1 MSSKN
6 KNQRIQIVNRK
17 AKFNY
22 HIEETLI
29 AGMQLL
35 GTEVKSI
42 RNQQVN
48 LGDGYCY
55 VLDGELFIKNV
66 HISEWKQK
74 GFDIHEPLRERKLL
88 LNKREL
94 RKVESRIKTK
104 GYAVFPVKLFESER
118 GIFKLELGLGQ
129 GKKNYDKREDIKE
142 KDIQR
147 DIDRGRY

>member
-6 KNQRIQIVNRK
+6 KQQWIQIVNRK

-55 VLDGELFIKNV
+55 VLDGELFIKNI

-74 GFDIHEPLRERKLL
+74 GFDVHEPLRERKLL

-94 RKVESRIKTK
+94 RKVEARIKTK
-104 GYAVFPVKLFESER
+104 GYSVFPIKLFESER
-118 GIFKLELGLGQ
+118 GFFKLELGLGQ

>member
-1 MSSKN
+1 MTNTKAN
-6 KNQRIQIVNRK
+6 KRVHIVNRK

-22 HIEETLI
+22 HIEDTLL
-29 AGMQLL
+29 AGIQLL
-35 GTEVKSI
+35 GSEVKSI

-55 VLDGELFIKNV
+55 FLDGELYIKNV

-74 GFDIHEPLRERKLL
+74 GFDVHEPMRDRKLL

-94 RKVESRIKTK
+94 KKVESSIKTK
-104 GYAVFPVKLFESER
+104 GYAVFPVKLIESDR
-118 GIFKLELGLGQ
+118 GFFKIELGLGQ

-142 KDIQR
+142 KDIKR
-147 DIDRGRY
+147 DIERGRF

>member
-74 GFDIHEPLRERKLL
+74 GFDVHEPLRERKLL
-88 LNKREL
+88 LTKREL

-104 GYAVFPVKLFESER
+104 GYSVFPVKLFESER

-147 DIDRGRY
+147 DIERGRY

>member
-74 GFDIHEPLRERKLL
+74 GFDVHEPLRERKLL

-104 GYAVFPVKLFESER
+104 G
-118 GIFKLELGLGQ
+118 IFRFSCQIIRK
-129 GKKNYDKREDIKE
+129 
-142 KDIQR
+142 
-147 DIDRGRY
+147 

>member
-1 MSSKN
+1 MSKN

-74 GFDIHEPLRERKLL
+74 GFDVHEPLRERKLL

-94 RKVESRIKTK
+94 RKVEARIKTK
-104 GYAVFPVKLFESER
+104 GYSVFPIKLFESER
-118 GIFKLELGLGQ
+118 GFFKLELGLGQ

>member
-1 MSSKN
+1 MEDTLGLALC
-6 KNQRIQIVNRK
+6 RK

-22 HIEETLI
+22 HIEDTLL
-29 AGMQLL
+29 AGIQLL

-55 VLDGELFIKNV
+55 FLDGELYIKNV

-74 GFDIHEPLRERKLL
+74 GFDVHEPMRDRKLL

-94 RKVESRIKTK
+94 KKVESSIKTK
-104 GYAVFPVKLFESER
+104 GYAVFPVKLIESDR
-118 GIFKLELGLGQ
+118 GFFKIELGLGQ

-142 KDIQR
+142 KDIKR
-147 DIDRGRY
+147 DIERGRF

>member
-74 GFDIHEPLRERKLL
+74 GFDVHEPLRERKLL

-104 GYAVFPVKLFESER
+104 GYSVFPIKLFESER
-118 GIFKLELGLGQ
+118 GFFKLELGLGQ

>member
-74 GFDIHEPLRERKLL
+74 GFDVHEPLRERKLL

-94 RKVESRIKTK
+94 RKVEARIKTK
-104 GYAVFPVKLFESER
+104 GYSVFPIKLFESER
-118 GIFKLELGLGQ
+118 GFFKLELGLGQ

>member
-55 VLDGELFIKNV
+55 VLEGELFIKNV

-74 GFDIHEPLRERKLL
+74 GFDVHEPLRERKLL

-94 RKVESRIKTK
+94 RKVEARIKTK
-104 GYAVFPVKLFESER
+104 GYSVFPIKLFESER
-118 GIFKLELGLGQ
+118 GFFKLELGLGQ

>member
-55 VLDGELFIKNV
+55 VLDGELFIV
-66 HISEWKQK
+66 K
-74 GFDIHEPLRERKLL
+74 GGKIIGSDRK
-88 LNKREL
+88 
-94 RKVESRIKTK
+94 
-104 GYAVFPVKLFESER
+104 F
-118 GIFKLELGLGQ
+118 
-129 GKKNYDKREDIKE
+129 
-142 KDIQR
+142 
-147 DIDRGRY
+147 

>member
-22 HIEETLI
+22 HIEERLI

-74 GFDIHEPLRERKLL
+74 GFDVHEPLRERKLL

-94 RKVESRIKTK
+94 RKVEARIKTK
-104 GYAVFPVKLFESER
+104 GYSVFPIKLFESER
-118 GIFKLELGLGQ
+118 GFFKLELGLGQ

-147 DIDRGRY
+147 DMDRGRY